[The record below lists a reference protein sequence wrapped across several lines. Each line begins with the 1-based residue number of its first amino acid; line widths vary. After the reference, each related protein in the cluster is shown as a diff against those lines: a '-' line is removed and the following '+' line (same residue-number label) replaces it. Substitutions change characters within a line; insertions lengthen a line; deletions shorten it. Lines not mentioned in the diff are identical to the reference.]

1 MECLETSRIYYYNS
15 YFYVVKS
22 MAHFVRNNESI
33 HMEGGNPLC
42 GKVQIQGSKNAAL
55 PIMAACILIPGK
67 CILRN
72 CPDITDIE
80 YMCNLLKSTGAQVRV
95 EHVENQTGLL
105 IEIDA
110 SDIHEHRLPEKYV
123 AAMRSSIVLM
133 GAMLGRLGEVCVDY
147 PGGCVIGDRPIDLH
161 IYGLERLGVQIWT
174 EGNHI
179 HAYVDELKSTVINF
193 TFSSVGATQNAILA
207 AVTAQGTTVIKNAAR
222 EPEIVELCRFLN
234 KAGTRIELSE
244 RFYTEGRI
252 VIHGVELS
260 RLHGTEY
267 DIISDRIVAGTYLF
281 AALAAGGEISVE
293 NAPIRQMGSVCDIV
307 IGMGAE
313 VLTDQEQ
320 SMIQIK
326 ACDRGRIKNLA
337 YIETGIYPAFP
348 TDLQS
353 PLLAAACMA
362 QGKLMVRERI
372 FSSRFRIVEELQR
385 MGADI
390 TVDGD
395 LAEITGGRELEGR
408 TVIAR
413 ELRGGA
419 ALVIAGLCASGITTV
434 ADSAYIRRGYQDIVG
449 DLSKLG
455 ARISYVDG

>member
-1 MECLETSRIYYYNS
+1 
-15 YFYVVKS
+15 

-33 HMEGGNPLC
+33 RMEGRNPLC
-42 GKVQIQGSKNAAL
+42 GKVHIQGSKNAAL

-67 CILRN
+67 CVLRN

-80 YMCNLLKSTGAQVRV
+80 YMCNLLKSTGALVTAESAGNRKGLSV
-95 EHVENQTGLL
+95 EV
-105 IEIDA
+105 DA
-110 SDIHEHRLPEKYV
+110 SDMHEYRLPEKYV

-133 GAMLGRLGEVCVDY
+133 GAMLGRLGEVCVNY
-147 PGGCVIGDRPIDLH
+147 PGGCVIGERPIDLH
-161 IYGLERLGVQIWT
+161 IYGLERLGAQIWT
-174 EGNHI
+174 EGSHI
-179 HAYVDELKSTVINF
+179 HAYVDELKGAVVDF
-193 TFSSVGATQNAILA
+193 PFSSVGATQNTILA

-234 KAGTRIELSE
+234 RAGARIELSE
-244 RFYTEGRI
+244 RFHTEGRL
-252 VIHGVELS
+252 VIHGVALS
-260 RLHGTEY
+260 RLHGIEY

-281 AALAAGGEISVE
+281 AALAAGGEISLE
-293 NAPIRQMGSVCDIV
+293 NAPIGQMDSVCDIV
-307 IGMGAE
+307 TGMGAE
-313 VLTDQEQ
+313 VALDTDQ
-320 SMIQIK
+320 SMIQVK
-326 ACDRGRIKNLA
+326 ACDRDRIKNLA
-337 YIETGIYPAFP
+337 YIETGVYPAFP

-362 QGKLMVRERI
+362 KGRLMVRERI

-390 TVDGD
+390 AVDGD
-395 LAEITGGRELEGR
+395 MAAVTGGRELEGR